1 MVCIRDLYNIVKNLF
16 ATDVPGI
23 VAARVLGGLR
33 DLNRERC
40 FIKGDLL
47 VGDAS
52 NRWKRNRDF
61 TITGIAFTFFRNP
74 REL

>member
-1 MVCIRDLYNIVKNLF
+1 MKNLF

-33 DLNRERC
+33 DLNTERC
-40 FIKGDLL
+40 FTKGDLL
-47 VGDAS
+47 EGDAS
-52 NRWKRNRDF
+52 NKGKRNRDF
-61 TITGIAFTFFRNP
+61 TITGIAYTFFRNP